1 MERPSVTLTLP
12 ESANSRQV
20 TPTAAINLLV
30 HYARQQH
37 YSVVDTILKQLLPHA
52 AEAEQGYKQ
61 LLSLCLKQGEYTRVE
76 RYANMA
82 ATDLGPRATFTHAL
96 AISLRYQN
104 RHDEAI
110 DFLDKNLAV
119 MQNNASL
126 HNMKGVLQMD
136 KGESLSALRSF
147 TRGLDYDPEL
157 AEIYWNLTNIAPDT
171 IAAYIKALVERVQS
185 PVTNDRDR
193 AHYAYSLFRW
203 HESQHQHEEA
213 WHALQIGANAKR
225 KTLHYSADD
234 SVKEH
239 SRLSEIFSNEQAWS
253 VNSNSAEIQPIFICG
268 MPRSGTSLLEQML
281 SCHKDIIAGGERVDF
296 VNATRDILAKMNI
309 ATDYPPIVAS
319 LEPLTLLA
327 IAERYL
333 YSTKALQA
341 RKHFTDKMPLNYKA
355 IPLIRKVFPKA
366 KVILCRRQPVA
377 LCFANYRQLFVEA
390 APYSY
395 DLTELSTYFLAYD
408 HLVDTFLA
416 KNGHEIFVLPYEQLV
431 TDTENTFREL
441 CAYLDID
448 FDSRCL
454 NPHLSTALCR
464 TASVS
469 QIRKPIDSKIKADW
483 KPYASKLGDLL
494 ASLQESAIQYE
505 RLYGRYYN

>member
-1 MERPSVTLTLP
+1 MERPTVTLSLP
-12 ESANSRQV
+12 ENANPRQV
-20 TPTAAINLLV
+20 TPNAALNLLL

-37 YSVVDTILKQLLPHA
+37 HSVVDTILKQLLPHA
-52 AEAEQGYKQ
+52 AEAEHGYSQ
-61 LLSLCLKQGEYTRVE
+61 LLNLYLKQGEYSCVE
-76 RYANMA
+76 RYAKMA
-82 ATDLGPRATFTHAL
+82 ATDLGPRPMFTHAL

-104 RHDEAI
+104 RHEEAI
-110 DFLDKNLAV
+110 DFLSKNLAL

-136 KGESLSALRSF
+136 KGEALSALHSF
-147 TRGLDYDPEL
+147 TSGLDYDPEL

-171 IAAYIKALVERVQS
+171 IAVYVKALVERVQS

-203 HESQHQHEEA
+203 YESKGQHEEA
-213 WHALQIGANAKR
+213 WHALQIGAKAKR

-281 SCHKDIIAGGERVDF
+281 SCHKDIIAGGERIDF
-296 VNATRDILAKMNI
+296 VNATRDTLAKMSI
-309 ATDYPPIVAS
+309 KTDYPSIVAS

-333 YSTKALQA
+333 HSTKTLQV

-366 KVILCRRQPVA
+366 KVILCRRQPFA

-395 DLTELSTYFLAYD
+395 DLNELSTYFLTYD
-408 HLVDTFLA
+408 HLVDTYLA
-416 KNGHEIFVLPYEQLV
+416 KNGREIFVLPYEQLV
-431 TDTENTFREL
+431 TDTEKIFRNL
-441 CAYLDID
+441 CTYLDID

-454 NPHLSTALCR
+454 SPHLSTALCR

-483 KPYASKLGDLL
+483 KPYASKLDDLL
-494 ASLQESAIQYE
+494 ASLQESVKQYE
-505 RLYGRYYN
+505 LRYGRYYN